1 MPLGTLL
8 TPTRSAGLVNRRFP
22 FPRLAPKLTL
32 VSNLGSYKMPQIA
45 QNRPYSPESS
55 RRPTDSG
62 RPRFARPAPAQSVWD
77 HISPRT
83 LAATAAAGCLIGQT
97 LALTITGEWDR
108 LMTPFGAVF
117 VALPVFVA
125 FVTALLVHATKD

>member
-1 MPLGTLL
+1 
-8 TPTRSAGLVNRRFP
+8 
-22 FPRLAPKLTL
+22 
-32 VSNLGSYKMPQIA
+32 MPQIA

-77 HISPRT
+77 HISPCT
-83 LAATAAAGCLIGQT
+83 LAA
-97 LALTITGEWDR
+97 TGEWDR

-117 VALPVFVA
+117 VALPAFVA
-125 FVTALLVHATKD
+125 FVTALLVHTTRD

>member
-22 FPRLAPKLTL
+22 FPLLVLKLAL
-32 VSNLGSYKMPQIA
+32 VSDLGSYKMPQIA

-62 RPRFARPAPAQSVWD
+62 RPHSARPAPAQSVWD
-77 HISPRT
+77 HIPTGT
-83 LAATAAAGCLIGQT
+83 LAAVAAAGCLIGQT

-108 LMTPFGAVF
+108 LMTPFAAVF

-125 FVTALLVHATKD
+125 FVTALLATRD